1 MTNTPKNQ
9 CPTVVI
15 CTPTACVATSEP
27 CFEARPVPVGGPVM
41 VGLMAVTVAMAAW
54 CWLRK
59 RAA

>member
-1 MTNTPKNQ
+1 MNTPKNQ

-15 CTPTACVATSEP
+15 CTPMACVATSEP

-41 VGLMAVTVAMAAW
+41 VGLMVATIAIAVW

-59 RAA
+59 GKE

>member
-15 CTPTACVATSEP
+15 CTTTACVATSEP

-41 VGLMAVTVAMAAW
+41 VATIAIAVW

-59 RAA
+59 RGQ